1 MGLEQAGAGPV
12 GGHGDGASVSM
23 RLNGIPEEDR
33 APHPQPSGN
42 RPDLASTPA
51 RKRAAA
57 NTISTEIQPNTRKA
71 GNRPDESMTAA
82 ISDFSGWATGKGLKT
97 VHTTWESQVKTLL
110 ARLDS
115 EKGAL
120 GSAASILRTTDV
132 ERGAR
137 IKSIPSSLNS
147 Y

>member
-1 MGLEQAGAGPV
+1 MGLKQAGAEPADRY
-12 GGHGDGASVSM
+12 GDGASAAM

-33 APHPQPSGN
+33 APRAQGS
-42 RPDLASTPA
+42 RPDLASAPA
-51 RKRAAA
+51 QKRAAA
-57 NTISTEIQPNTRKA
+57 NTIATELQPNTKKA

-82 ISDFSGWATGKGLKT
+82 MSVFSGWATGTGLKT

-110 ARLDS
+110 GRLDT

-120 GSAASILRTTDV
+120 SSAANIFVTTDI
-132 ERGAR
+132 ERGNSLR
-137 IKSIPSSLNS
+137 SIPSSLNS